1 MNNPT
6 ANPES
11 AISNAIP
18 FLKTELTHMME
29 EMIRVLTRLGEIQER
44 RMTEIE
50 WPPYIENRETSRDY
64 KF

>member
-6 ANPES
+6 TQES

-29 EMIRVLTRLGEIQER
+29 EMIRVLTRLGQMQENRMDEID
-44 RMTEIE
+44 
-50 WPPYIENRETSRDY
+50 WPAYIENREPGQDY
-64 KF
+64 KI